1 MNTPTKLLLAFSI
14 AAGVT
19 AGGVIGVH
27 YLRQQKTDSAKT
39 AVTTTQNTSVV
50 MPRKVLSD
58 AGVEARVIEAYAD
71 SVVDVRLHPW
81 VGEYELAR
89 VAIKG
94 SRAAQQADA
103 VAVLSD
109 SLNNETAQVKAG
121 QKIFLHGLERR
132 TIAKNDQI
140 PVISA
145 SKDIVAG
152 PVRARVTRL
161 IDGDTFEAVAD
172 IGGGNYVVTH
182 VRVGGIDTPEKKGR
196 AKCPEEA
203 ALAAKASAL
212 TASLIEGREVSLL
225 NIQFEKYGGRVLGDV
240 QLPDGR
246 QLADVLVKNGFAR
259 PYDGGKKQSWCGL

>member
-27 YLRQQKTDSAKT
+27 YLRQQKADKDAVT
-39 AVTTTQNTSVV
+39 AVTTT
-50 MPRKVLSD
+50 PRAPSKQLNRFSD
-58 AGVEARVIEAYAD
+58 AGVEARVIQAYAD

-94 SRAAQQADA
+94 SRAAIQADA
-103 VAVLSD
+103 VAVLAD
-109 SLNNETAQVKAG
+109 SLNNETAQVKPG

-132 TIAKNDQI
+132 TIATSEQI
-140 PVISA
+140 PVVST
-145 SKDIVAG
+145 SKDIVEG

-196 AKCPEEA
+196 AKCAEEA

-225 NIQFEKYGGRVLGDV
+225 NIQFEKYGGRVLSDV

-246 QLADVLVKNGFAR
+246 QLSDVLVKNGFAR